1 MIFLLCSC
9 FPNSGPVNSNGDSL
23 RSLAESL
30 GLSEVV
36 KYLDNLSAD
45 SAGKRTYIVSC
56 CYGNRSSTMYFCQ
69 WYVTVPK
76 KMSLESDRENIKLA
90 RYISFST

>member
-9 FPNSGPVNSNGDSL
+9 FPNSGPVNSNGDTL

-45 SAGKRTYIVSC
+45 SAGKRTYTVSC
-56 CYGNRSSTMYFCQ
+56 CYGNRSST
-69 WYVTVPK
+69 TVFLS
-76 KMSLESDRENIKLA
+76 MVCDSA
-90 RYISFST
+90 

>member
-45 SAGKRTYIVSC
+45 SAGKRTY
-56 CYGNRSSTMYFCQ
+56 
-69 WYVTVPK
+69 TV
-76 KMSLESDRENIKLA
+76 
-90 RYISFST
+90 

>member
-45 SAGKRTYIVSC
+45 SAGKRTYTVSCC
-56 CYGNRSSTMYFCQ
+56 CYGNRSST
-69 WYVTVPK
+69 TVFLS
-76 KMSLESDRENIKLA
+76 MVCDSA
-90 RYISFST
+90 

>member
-9 FPNSGPVNSNGDSL
+9 FPNSGPVNSNGDSP
-23 RSLAESL
+23 RSLAVSL

-45 SAGKRTYIVSC
+45 SAGKRTSTVSC
-56 CYGNRSSTMYFCQ
+56 CYGNRSST
-69 WYVTVPK
+69 TVFLS
-76 KMSLESDRENIKLA
+76 MVCDSA
-90 RYISFST
+90 